1 MNFKRRKTIEE
12 NNELPKGTTIASQIQ
27 MSLDFHFTIVIML
40 MTSSAFGGGFKI
52 KIMKEGGSKPS
63 APRSLHSGTPPLFF
77 LAFSFSP
84 SSISK
89 CSEH

>member
-40 MTSSAFGGGFKI
+40 MTSSAFGGG
-52 KIMKEGGSKPS
+52 S
-63 APRSLHSGTPPLFF
+63 RSRS
-77 LAFSFSP
+77 
-84 SSISK
+84 
-89 CSEH
+89 